1 MLGNAKFKIAAFS
14 IQCSIGVMLAV
25 GHAVPVAAQSSS
37 SSAIKKC
44 QDAEGNWHYGDFA
57 AQECAQ
63 AVISELNESGI
74 KVGEDAPP
82 PTEEEIRAREKAKLT
97 ASQAAEEE
105 AERRRKD
112 EEVVNIYGSEEII
125 NSTRDRKL
133 AAIDNNV
140 DVTRQIK
147 QGIVK
152 DIEALSKR
160 NQTDKVVALIEERE
174 KAIKS
179 YDRVINQNLAERQK
193 LETKYAQILRQFRA
207 ASSRLKSGG

>member
-1 MLGNAKFKIAAFS
+1 MLGRFTSKSAVLAICLS
-14 IQCSIGVMLAV
+14 VGLLITVGDVM
-25 GHAVPVAAQSSS
+25 PVAAQSSS

-44 QDAEGNWHYGDFA
+44 QDADGNWHYGDFA
-57 AQECAQ
+57 AQECKQ
-63 AVISELNESGI
+63 AVVSELNESGV

-82 PTEEEIRAREKAKLT
+82 PTEEELRAREKAKLSET
-97 ASQAAEEE
+97 QAAEEE
-105 AERRRKD
+105 AERRRLD

-160 NQTDKVVALIEERE
+160 DQTTKVIALIEERQ

-179 YDRVINQNLAERQK
+179 YDRVISQNLAERQK

-207 ASSRLKSGG
+207 ASSRLKTGG